1 MRKVTRKQLWK
12 GIILFALS
20 CNITGVGLAMYV
32 KNYWAALGH
41 TSLAT
46 TMLFIYLET
55 LEQGKEDSDDE
66 Q

>member
-1 MRKVTRKQLWK
+1 MEKVTRKKLWK
-12 GIILFALS
+12 GWILFVLS
-20 CNITGVGLAMYV
+20 GNVIGVGLAMFIH
-32 KNYWAALGH
+32 NHWIALSH
-41 TSLAT
+41 LSLAI